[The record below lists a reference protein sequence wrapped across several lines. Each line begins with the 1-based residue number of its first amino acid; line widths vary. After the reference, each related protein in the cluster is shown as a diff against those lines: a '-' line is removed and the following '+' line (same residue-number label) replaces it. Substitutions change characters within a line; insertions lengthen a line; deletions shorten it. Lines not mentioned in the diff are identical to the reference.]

1 MPPGP
6 SLEATG
12 SVIQYNS
19 VESASPTLVIGRGA
33 GEPEDGPE
41 RKTHLA
47 ACQQKRVLPNNA
59 QEHAAAASS
68 PPPRDA
74 VMRHSPSCQALST
87 PNTALTSKG
96 ARTALF

>member
-12 SVIQYNS
+12 SMIQYNS

-47 ACQQKRVLPNNA
+47 SLPTKTC
-59 QEHAAAASS
+59 SS
-68 PPPRDA
+68 EQ
-74 VMRHSPSCQALST
+74 CT
-87 PNTALTSKG
+87 G
-96 ARTALF
+96 ARSSS